1 MDRKFVH
8 WIVLIVSIALI
19 IGVCFLLIK
28 NLSFFI
34 TRKETTAIVVLISK
48 PSDYKIQLAYYND
61 NLKKDIKAT
70 VKLKSSYR
78 KKIESF
84 DESVLIYYSGLFPHD
99 VYIQN
104 CKVPKKGIIVLEL
117 IMLLVMCVAFKS
129 GFDGVRGK

>member
-34 TRKETTAIVVLISK
+34 TR
-48 PSDYKIQLAYYND
+48 
-61 NLKKDIKAT
+61 KDIKAT